1 MQKKHP
7 IQCERCKAV
16 IPENDEREFNGK
28 VICEDCYMI
37 LLSPPKA
44 CDPWAAYCA
53 KSFSEKTG
61 SRPDLNPVQVKILQ
75 ILKETGGISIQ
86 ELSEQLELPLET
98 FERDIAALRHME
110 KLRAEMRGGRK
121 IICLWQNND

>member
-1 MQKKHP
+1 MT
-7 IQCERCKAV
+7 
-16 IPENDEREFNGK
+16 
-28 VICEDCYMI
+28 

-53 KSFSEKTG
+53 KSFSDETG
-61 SRPDLNPVQVKILQ
+61 SQPDLNPVQTKILQ
-75 ILKETGGISIQ
+75 ILKQTGGISIQ
-86 ELSEQLELPLET
+86 GLSEQLELSLED

-110 KLRAEMRGGRK
+110 KLRAEMRDGRK

>member
-1 MQKKHP
+1 
-7 IQCERCKAV
+7 
-16 IPENDEREFNGK
+16 
-28 VICEDCYMI
+28 MI